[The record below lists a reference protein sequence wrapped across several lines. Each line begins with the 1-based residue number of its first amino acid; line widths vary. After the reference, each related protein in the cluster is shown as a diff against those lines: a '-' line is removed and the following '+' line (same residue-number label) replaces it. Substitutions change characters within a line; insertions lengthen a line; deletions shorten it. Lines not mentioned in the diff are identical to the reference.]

1 MEVIKMNIAIPEL
14 CDNVSRVFDFAHR
27 LVVIETDGTDEINRT
42 NIPINEKSLT
52 SVMKYHVN

>member
-1 MEVIKMNIAIPEL
+1 MNIAIPEL

-42 NIPINEKSLT
+42 NIPINKKSLT